1 VAEWGIQAAEG
12 LEHAH
17 QMGIVHRDIKP
28 SNLLVDA
35 SGHLWIT
42 DFGLAQILAP
52 SPVAGE
58 GWGEGGCLTMT
69 GDILGTLRYMS
80 PEQAAGRSRVLDHRT
95 DVYSLGVTLYELL
108 TLRPPFSGD
117 DRHEVLRQIG
127 DDEPPTLRQ
136 LNREIPRDLE
146 TIVLKAMSKEPQ
158 VRYAT
163 ALDMAEDL
171 QRFLADEPIR
181 AKRAGPLV
189 RVKKWSKRH
198 KTVAAVVVA
207 TLFAVAVFGTA
218 TAVQAYHRHVRL
230 TVTAT
235 EGLADVRVAMA
246 QKEFAQAQRRATEI
260 QAELAAAPKLK
271 AQFGP
276 ELEDLL
282 QQAAARLRLQRFQ
295 ALAAEA
301 RFQTNGL
308 LVSIS
313 YTARKPQQARRP
325 CQAALEVFHV
335 LDNPAWVEGLQLLPI
350 EPAEQAAIK
359 ESVGELLFLL
369 ANVEARSDDSVSGAR
384 RAIELLNQVELLAPQ
399 LRALFEYRASYRR
412 VLHDDDG
419 AETDLA
425 RAATIQRTQWLDRYL
440 HAMELFGTH
449 RLHEAFEE
457 IDTALTLR
465 VDDYWSWFLWGEMQ
479 GPLLRADRV
488 RWASSICIHLR
499 PDEPMAWLQRGVI
512 KCLVG
517 DQRSALPDL
526 AKALELSGDAV
537 QRYQAYHWRGKAR
550 ILIGELEAA
559 LGDLNDALRLYP
571 NALGVLVTRA
581 ECYQA
586 LGHSERASA
595 DARTALEGYGNGT
608 DIYNIFAERMR
619 CYAILNQPREAVE
632 DAVREYNNPRVREW
646 FDKNFKENIERHGRA
661 PETFLL
667 AMVYWKVGQ
676 KDYARRWYDKAI
688 ERIDKSKPEDET
700 LRRYHEEAAA
710 MLGIPDK
717 QPAEKPKT
725 DKAKGE
731 MRHGDT
737 GTKPK

>member
-1 VAEWGIQAAEG
+1 
-12 LEHAH
+12 
-17 QMGIVHRDIKP
+17 
-28 SNLLVDA
+28 
-35 SGHLWIT
+35 
-42 DFGLAQILAP
+42 
-52 SPVAGE
+52 
-58 GWGEGGCLTMT
+58 
-69 GDILGTLRYMS
+69 
-80 PEQAAGRSRVLDHRT
+80 
-95 DVYSLGVTLYELL
+95 
-108 TLRPPFSGD
+108 
-117 DRHEVLRQIG
+117 
-127 DDEPPTLRQ
+127 
-136 LNREIPRDLE
+136 
-146 TIVLKAMSKEPQ
+146 
-158 VRYAT
+158 
-163 ALDMAEDL
+163 
-171 QRFLADEPIR
+171 
-181 AKRAGPLV
+181 
-189 RVKKWSKRH
+189 
-198 KTVAAVVVA
+198 
-207 TLFAVAVFGTA
+207 
-218 TAVQAYHRHVRL
+218 
-230 TVTAT
+230 
-235 EGLADVRVAMA
+235 
-246 QKEFAQAQRRATEI
+246 
-260 QAELAAAPKLK
+260 
-271 AQFGP
+271 
-276 ELEDLL
+276 
-282 QQAAARLRLQRFQ
+282 
-295 ALAAEA
+295 
-301 RFQTNGL
+301 
-308 LVSIS
+308 
-313 YTARKPQQARRP
+313 
-325 CQAALEVFHV
+325 
-335 LDNPAWVEGLQLLPI
+335 
-350 EPAEQAAIK
+350 
-359 ESVGELLFLL
+359 LFLL